1 MLKPS
6 ARKLMW
12 KSVEDGA
19 IYSRK
24 IIGLPEEE
32 EEDC

>member
-1 MLKPS
+1 
-6 ARKLMW
+6 MW